1 MANLA
6 LLEDLAQAALSRERV
21 FNELA
26 DFFAES
32 NTWLISRFRF
42 PRHIL
47 YCISAT
53 NSLQY

>member
-6 LLEDLAQAALSRERV
+6 LLEDLAQAALRRERV
-21 FNELA
+21 FNEHA
-26 DFFAES
+26 DFLLRATLGLLDFVFQG
-32 NTWLISRFRF
+32 I
-42 PRHIL
+42 I